1 MLNLSKLIKTS
12 AATALTAALAYTP
25 VSALADDL
33 KLQVYNPGA
42 KSMFPVTSTLVTGDS
57 EALLI
62 DAQFQRND
70 AEALVKMIRE
80 SGKKLTTV
88 YISAADP
95 DFYFGLDVIK
105 TNFPDVKVLASAE
118 TIKKIQATIVGKE
131 AYWGPI
137 LGENAPQMLVIPK
150 QLEGDT
156 LSVDGETI
164 NVKGLNGPDPSHA
177 FLWIP
182 ESKTVLG
189 GVALYENMHVWIA
202 DTQSLESRNKWRGT
216 LSSIE
221 ALQPQ
226 YVIPGHYLGESKG
239 DLSALNHTRNYVAA
253 FEEESTKAQNSDEL
267 IEAMQK
273 RYPGKGGVGSLKIS
287 AKVLEGEM
295 KWPQ

>member
-1 MLNLSKLIKTS
+1 MLNLSKLLKRS
-12 AATALTAALAYTP
+12 AAAALATTLAYAP
-25 VSALADDL
+25 VNALADDL
-33 KLQVYNPGA
+33 KLQVYNPGEN
-42 KSMFPVTSTLVTGDS
+42 SMFPVTSTLITGDS
-57 EALLI
+57 EALLV

-70 AEALVKMIRE
+70 AQQLVDMIRK

-118 TIKKIQATIVGKE
+118 TINKIQKTIVGKE

-150 QLEGDT
+150 KLEGDT
-156 LSVDGETI
+156 LTVDGETI
-164 NVKGLNGPDPSHA
+164 KVKGLNGPDPSHA

-202 DTQSLESRNKWRGT
+202 DTQTLDSRNKWRGT
-216 LSSIE
+216 LASIE

-226 YVIPGHYLGESKG
+226 RVIPGHYLGESEG
-239 DLSALNHTRNYVAA
+239 DLSAVNHTRNYVAT
-253 FEEESTKAQNSDEL
+253 FEKASAKAQNSGEL
-267 IEAMQK
+267 IEAMQQH
-273 RYPGKGGVGSLKIS
+273 YPGKGGIGSLQIS

>member
-1 MLNLSKLIKTS
+1 MLNLNTLLKR
-12 AATALTAALAYTP
+12 TALTAFAATLAYAPLT
-25 VSALADDL
+25 ATAADLD
-33 KLQVYNPGA
+33 LQVYNPGE
-42 KSMFPVTSTLVTGDS
+42 KSMFPVTSTLVTGDN

-70 AEALVKMIRE
+70 AEKLVEMIRK
-80 SGKKLTTV
+80 SGKTLTTV

-105 TNFPDVKVLASAE
+105 TEFPDVKVLASAE
-118 TIKKIQATIVGKE
+118 SIKKIQQTIVRKE

-156 LSVDGETI
+156 LTVDGEEI
-164 NVKGLNGPDPSHA
+164 KVVGLDGPDPAHA

-202 DTQSLESRNKWRGT
+202 DTQTLDSRNKWRGT
-216 LSSIE
+216 LNTLE
-221 ALQPQ
+221 GLMPQ
-226 YVIPGHYLGESKG
+226 RVIPGHYLGESKG
-239 DLSALNHTRNYVAA
+239 DLSALKHTRNYVAA
-253 FEEESTKAQNSDEL
+253 FEEESAKAQNSAEL

-273 RYPGKGGVGSLKIS
+273 RYPGKGGIGSLKIS